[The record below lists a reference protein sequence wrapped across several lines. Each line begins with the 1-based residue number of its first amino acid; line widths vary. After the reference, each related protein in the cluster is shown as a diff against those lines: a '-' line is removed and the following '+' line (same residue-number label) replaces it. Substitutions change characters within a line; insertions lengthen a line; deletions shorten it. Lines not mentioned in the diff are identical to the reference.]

1 MSFRVLGLVS
11 TALVGIVSQAAQTAG
26 GSSADGF
33 AIAAIVAASFTGLA
47 SLITAIAT
55 AVVKIRQSKSRTRR
69 RLSRADLLRKKA
81 ELDKQLDALE
91 EGS

>member
-1 MSFRVLGLVS
+1 MSFRALGIVS
-11 TALVGIVSQAAQTAG
+11 TALIGIISQAAQTAG

-55 AVVKIRQSKSRTRR
+55 AVVKIRQSKGRR
-69 RLSRADLLRKKA
+69 RPSRADLLRRKA
-81 ELDKQLDALE
+81 ELDRQLDALE
-91 EGS
+91 EDS